1 MILTTLV
8 WVLVWLLPLAAVC
21 YLVYYGLSLPLL
33 RAERARFFLDLLETG
48 LKQGKNL
55 EQTLISISQSR
66 DTSVGVQFHLLAAH
80 LEKGLRLADALQQVP
95 RLLPPQ
101 ITTMLSTGSRLGD
114 ISKVIP
120 ACRKLVADGNSQIQG
135 AMNYFMVIAF
145 TITPIIPVIG
155 GLLMVYVMPKFLE
168 IFMDMGV
175 TTPPLLSLLMHHAWL
190 LFFPLALAV
199 LIFYFLAFLYLGG
212 PPVSMWLRQRCG
224 PLGDRLVVQLPWR
237 RKRLLR
243 DFSAMLA
250 ALLDGAVPEA
260 EAVTLAAD
268 CTNNGVFQELAKR
281 VVAELRQGATLA
293 EAIAPMD
300 QVGEFRWR
308 LANASHARTGFLQA
322 LTAWHDALDAQAFQI
337 EQAAAQ
343 GVTTVLVLGNGVLVG
358 ILVVA
363 VYQALIAIINEGV
376 LW

>member
-1 MILTTLV
+1 MILTTIG
-8 WVLVWLLPLAAVC
+8 WVLIWLLPLSAVC
-21 YLVYYGLSLPLL
+21 YLVYFGLSLPLH
-33 RAERARFFLDLLETG
+33 RSERARFFLDLLETG

-55 EQTLISISQSR
+55 EQTLISISRSR
-66 DTSVGVQFHLLAAH
+66 ETSVGVQFHLLAAH
-80 LEKGLRLADALQQVP
+80 LEKGMRLADALQQVP

-101 ITTMLSTGSRLGD
+101 ITLMLSAGSRLGD
-114 ISKVIP
+114 MSKVIP
-120 ACRKLVADGNSQIQG
+120 ACRKLVADGNSQVQG

-145 TITPIIPVIG
+145 TVTPIIPVVG
-155 GLLMVYVMPKFLE
+155 GLIMVYVMPKFYE
-168 IFMDMGV
+168 IFKDMEV
-175 TTPPLLSLLMHHAWL
+175 TTPLLLFGLMHHAWL
-190 LFFPLALAV
+190 LFLPLALAV
-199 LIFYFLAFLYLGG
+199 LVLYFLAFLYLGG

-224 PLGDRLVVQLPWR
+224 PWGDRLVVQLPWR

-250 ALLDGAVPEA
+250 ALLDAAVPEA

-268 CTNNGVFQELAKR
+268 CTNNWVFKELARR
-281 VVAELRQGATLA
+281 VVAELRQGAALS

-308 LANASHARTGFLQA
+308 LANAGHARIGFLEA
-322 LTAWHDALDAQAFQI
+322 LTAWHDALDAQAFQL

-358 ILVVA
+358 VVVVA